1 MEIGLIPKKP
11 TEKPLWQI
19 ILLYFSVGFLFMVV
33 LAMVILSY
41 AGSKAKLEIA
51 KLDQELNRPKTAA
64 EIQLEREVLQAQA
77 RISNFKSLIE
87 SAKPASKV
95 FELLERTTHPAVVF
109 GQLSFSAVDNKIS
122 LSGQTDNFQTL
133 GQQLLIFQSEPLI
146 IKSNLEQIGIGKSGS
161 VEFNISLVLNENFYE
176 VFRPYESN
184 QGIK

>member
-33 LAMVILSY
+33 LTAIILSY
-41 AGSKAKLEIA
+41 AGSKARAEIA

-64 EIQLEREVLQAQA
+64 ERQLEREVLQAQQ
-77 RISNFKSLIE
+77 RVSSFKSLIE
-87 SAKPASKV
+87 GAKPASKV

-109 GQLSFSAVDNKIS
+109 IKLSFSASDNKIS

-133 GQQLLIFQSEPLI
+133 GQQLLIFQAEPLI
-146 IKSNLEQIGIGKSGS
+146 IKSNLDQIGIGKSGS
-161 VEFNISLVLNENFYE
+161 VEFNISLVLNDQL
-176 VFRPYESN
+176 FR
-184 QGIK
+184 